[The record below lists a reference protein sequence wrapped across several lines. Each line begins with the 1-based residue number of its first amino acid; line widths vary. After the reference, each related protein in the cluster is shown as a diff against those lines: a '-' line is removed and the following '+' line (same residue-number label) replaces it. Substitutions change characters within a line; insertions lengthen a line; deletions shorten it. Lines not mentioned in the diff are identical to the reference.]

1 MIGGPVG
8 QCGGLLVRA
17 RLPQAVQ
24 QPGHRA
30 RVVEGG
36 VGGPVGQCGGLSAA
50 AAGGALWYRASSSG
64 APARNWITS
73 PSRADLAAS
82 TIRTSAARASW
93 PICAGVNAAGTVMSC
108 PASSS
113 RAWACRS
120 SSSSSAGRPVRAA
133 QNPGHTVASTSTGA
147 RAGSRSSSRS
157 PAATRSPS
165 PASAGS
171 R

>member
-1 MIGGPVG
+1 MPRR
-8 QCGGLLVRA
+8 RA
-17 RLPQAVQ
+17 SIA
-24 QPGHRA
+24 A
-30 RVVEGG
+30 SI
-36 VGGPVGQCGGLSAA
+36 SAA
-50 AAGGALWYRASSSG
+50 AAGGALRYRASSSG

-73 PSRADLAAS
+73 PSGADRAAS

-93 PICAGVNAAGTVMSC
+93 LICAGVNAAGTVMSC

-120 SSSSSAGRPVRAA
+120 SPPAGRAVRVS

-147 RAGSRSSSRS
+147 RPGSRSSSRS

>member
-1 MIGGPVG
+1 MPRR
-8 QCGGLLVRA
+8 RA
-17 RLPQAVQ
+17 SIA
-24 QPGHRA
+24 A
-30 RVVEGG
+30 SI
-36 VGGPVGQCGGLSAA
+36 SAL
-50 AAGGALWYRASSSG
+50 AAGGALRYRASSSG

-73 PSRADLAAS
+73 PSGADLAAS
-82 TIRTSAARASW
+82 TSRTSAARASW
-93 PICAGVNAAGTVMSC
+93 LICAGVNAAGTVMSC

-120 SSSSSAGRPVRAA
+120 VPPAGRAVRVS
-133 QNPGHTVASTSTGA
+133 QNWGHRVASTSTGA
-147 RAGSRSSSRS
+147 RPGSRSSSRS